1 MFLLLQAYQNCVI
14 NGIQPSES
22 FLVYL
27 AQMGLINTM
36 APDNMFYQDPFKA
49 APQWKIDD
57 LLFAIYQLAQ
67 ADGGCVYCQDLS
79 VNYSNLCN

>member
-1 MFLLLQAYQNCVI
+1 
-14 NGIQPSES
+14 
-22 FLVYL
+22 
-27 AQMGLINTM
+27 M